1 GVAIAPP
8 HVARRMRR
16 AVGLPDREGLLV
28 RAVHDDGPAARAGI
42 ERGDLLVAMND
53 RPITG
58 LDTVQD
64 ALDALQ
70 LPASLT
76 LTLLRGLEERETT
89 IDFT

>member
-1 GVAIAPP
+1 
-8 HVARRMRR
+8 MRR
-16 AVGLPDREGLLV
+16 AVGLPDRDGLLV

-42 ERGDLLVAMND
+42 QRGDLLVAMND

-70 LPASLT
+70 PPASLT